1 MLGKLLSGSGT
12 RFKYEHNPMDNPKAA
27 RDIIENPD
35 AVYGFSPN
43 PESTRIG
50 KYADKIDWTNPEQ
63 VAVARQTR
71 EAYHNV
77 NESMLRLE
85 VIQEWMIVQDYMIFI
100 MEENR
105 MWHVQK
111 KETFDIWTNN
121 VCALKIEHLEDK
133 CRVYVDYKG
142 YNVIMPMGMWGFE
155 DEIQDRKI
163 EFEIDGEKGNYKS
176 LSYVVKE
183 SDLKLFC
190 DMIFFFLSEHN
201 LDGVLNDVFKY

>member
-1 MLGKLLSGSGT
+1 
-12 RFKYEHNPMDNPKAA
+12 
-27 RDIIENPD
+27 
-35 AVYGFSPN
+35 
-43 PESTRIG
+43 
-50 KYADKIDWTNPEQ
+50 
-63 VAVARQTR
+63 
-71 EAYHNV
+71 
-77 NESMLRLE
+77 
-85 VIQEWMIVQDYMIFI
+85 
-100 MEENR
+100 
-105 MWHVQK
+105 MWQVQK

-163 EFEIDGEKGNYKS
+163 EFEIDGEKGNFKS

-190 DMIFFFLSEHN
+190 DMIFFFLSTRITDCRILLKSEN
-201 LDGVLNDVFKY
+201 SRMVPVRPLLTSMGLIVTRYSFRLIRKGPTNRAGARCSWSLTYVSSGRTPYSRRWPSGRSSSPRIRNIWRLAVRISSFLLRMSTPSSRLFTSVISSLE

>member
-1 MLGKLLSGSGT
+1 ML
-12 RFKYEHNPMDNPKAA
+12 
-27 RDIIENPD
+27 
-35 AVYGFSPN
+35 
-43 PESTRIG
+43 
-50 KYADKIDWTNPEQ
+50 
-63 VAVARQTR
+63 
-71 EAYHNV
+71 
-77 NESMLRLE
+77 
-85 VIQEWMIVQDYMIFI
+85 VQDYMIFI

-105 MWHVQK
+105 MWQVQK

-163 EFEIDGEKGNYKS
+163 EFEIDGEKGNFKS

-183 SDLKLFC
+183 RDLKLFC

>member
-1 MLGKLLSGSGT
+1 MGCLSYKVGLDE
-12 RFKYEHNPMDNPKAA
+12 Y
-27 RDIIENPD
+27 
-35 AVYGFSPN
+35 
-43 PESTRIG
+43 
-50 KYADKIDWTNPEQ
+50 
-63 VAVARQTR
+63 
-71 EAYHNV
+71 
-77 NESMLRLE
+77 
-85 VIQEWMIVQDYMIFI
+85 QEWMLVQDYMIFI
-100 MEENR
+100 MEKNR
-105 MWHVQK
+105 MWKVQK
-111 KETFDIWTNN
+111 NETFDIWTNN
-121 VCALKIEHLEDK
+121 VCAIKIEHLEDK

-163 EFEIDGEKGNYKS
+163 EFEIDGEKGNFKA

>member
-1 MLGKLLSGSGT
+1 ML
-12 RFKYEHNPMDNPKAA
+12 
-27 RDIIENPD
+27 
-35 AVYGFSPN
+35 
-43 PESTRIG
+43 
-50 KYADKIDWTNPEQ
+50 
-63 VAVARQTR
+63 
-71 EAYHNV
+71 
-77 NESMLRLE
+77 
-85 VIQEWMIVQDYMIFI
+85 VQDYMIFI

-105 MWHVQK
+105 MWQVQK

-163 EFEIDGEKGNYKS
+163 EFEIDGEKGNFKS
-176 LSYVVKE
+176 LSYVIKE